1 MEAAMNVY
9 DYCETVTLEL
19 GSWRKKLAVLDH
31 KIALLPCDAKE
42 KMLGSIEEL
51 HMIVAEMEDR
61 IYNLEHSC
69 PTSWRPLSRGERI
82 GPVIINYDAV
92 SREKVDYDFGG

>member
-1 MEAAMNVY
+1 MNVY
-9 DYCETVTLEL
+9 DYCGVVVLEL
-19 GSWRKKLAVLDH
+19 NNWRKKLAVLDH

-61 IYNLEHSC
+61 IYNLEHAC
-69 PTSWRPLSRGERI
+69 PTSWRPVSRDERI
-82 GPVIINYDAV
+82 GPVIFNYEAI